1 MTFVPDAKPEICMPD
16 DEAEA
21 LRAAYRKAR
30 VIGESGSGGSTA
42 FAATECNAR
51 VVSIESDR
59 AWVEGL
65 QAWLDGQ
72 GLEAGRIDLRHCD
85 IGPTGKWGYP
95 TDMQNWSNFW
105 RYPYAL
111 WQDPNFNPDLVLID
125 GRFRIACLAAC
136 MINCRAPLTVLFDD
150 YMDRKRYHRVEE
162 ILPRT
167 DTIGRVA
174 RFEVVPGQVTQQQFA
189 AMVPWFFTD
198 K

>member
-1 MTFVPDAKPEICMPD
+1 
-16 DEAEA
+16 
-21 LRAAYRKAR
+21 
-30 VIGESGSGGSTA
+30 
-42 FAATECNAR
+42 
-51 VVSIESDR
+51 
-59 AWVEGL
+59 
-65 QAWLDGQ
+65 
-72 GLEAGRIDLRHCD
+72 
-85 IGPTGKWGYP
+85 
-95 TDMQNWSNFW
+95 MQNWSNFW